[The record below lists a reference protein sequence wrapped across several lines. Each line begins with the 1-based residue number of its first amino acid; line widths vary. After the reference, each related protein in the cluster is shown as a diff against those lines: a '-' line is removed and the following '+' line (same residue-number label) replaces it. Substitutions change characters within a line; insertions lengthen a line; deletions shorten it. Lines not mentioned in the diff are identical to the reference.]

1 MNDDRGP
8 AGDHF
13 DGRRGDW
20 LRWMAARKPVSWT
33 PVTGFTPP
41 SPPPAR
47 SDRLAI
53 IWINHP
59 TVLIQ
64 VADHNII
71 LPPSNSPTK
80 PGSPRPPPPMPPVS
94 KPERFGR
101 RRSASA
107 SCSIDRAIIH
117 TRDSLAVPRFSDL

>member
-80 PGSPRPPPPMPPVS
+80 PGSPRPAADAAGLEAGAFRTPAFG
-94 KPERFGR
+94 ERFVF
-101 RRSASA
+101 
-107 SCSIDRAIIH
+107 D
-117 TRDSLAVPRFSDL
+117 